1 MGLVKHVAKEFFK
14 EVYDKSREFFEFVLP
29 PIDLNE
35 ENDNLIVTV
44 DIPGFDKSDIKVSMN
59 GNVLSI
65 NAEKKDVANGRTIMK
80 QRPRV
85 IDKKMRLPITVKE
98 GEEKV
103 NSAKY
108 TDGVLTIEIPITKKG
123 KEISLDKRFLA
134 ATNIPIIAADAII
147 PIIPSVSF
155 DWNRNAEPKNTAPDK
170 MLPDNNVFEPCLF
183 FCSRTRFSSMNF
195 FISGAIVRVSSSV
208 FANLLNECLISSMYA
223 SLIKCSSSKISLRT
237 LMNLKSTLC
246 VW

>member
-14 EVYDKSREFFEFVLP
+14 EVDDKSREFFEFVLP
-29 PIDLNE
+29 PIDLHE

-44 DIPGFDKSDIKVSMN
+44 DIPSFDKSDIKVSMN

-65 NAEKKDVANGRTIMK
+65 NAEKKDGANGRTIMK

-108 TDGVLTIEIPITKKG
+108 SDGVLTIEIPITKKG
-123 KEISLDKRFLA
+123 KEISLDK
-134 ATNIPIIAADAII
+134 
-147 PIIPSVSF
+147 
-155 DWNRNAEPKNTAPDK
+155 
-170 MLPDNNVFEPCLF
+170 
-183 FCSRTRFSSMNF
+183 
-195 FISGAIVRVSSSV
+195 
-208 FANLLNECLISSMYA
+208 
-223 SLIKCSSSKISLRT
+223 
-237 LMNLKSTLC
+237 
-246 VW
+246 

>member
-14 EVYDKSREFFEFVLP
+14 EVDDKSREFFEFVLP
-29 PIDLNE
+29 PIDLHE

-59 GNVLSI
+59 ANVLSI
-65 NAEKKDVANGRTIMK
+65 NAEKKDVADGRTIMK

-108 TDGVLTIEIPITKKG
+108 SEGVLTIEIPITKKG
-123 KEISLDKRFLA
+123 KEISLD
-134 ATNIPIIAADAII
+134 
-147 PIIPSVSF
+147 
-155 DWNRNAEPKNTAPDK
+155 
-170 MLPDNNVFEPCLF
+170 
-183 FCSRTRFSSMNF
+183 
-195 FISGAIVRVSSSV
+195 
-208 FANLLNECLISSMYA
+208 
-223 SLIKCSSSKISLRT
+223 
-237 LMNLKSTLC
+237 
-246 VW
+246 

>member
-14 EVYDKSREFFEFVLP
+14 EIDDKSREFFEFVLP
-29 PIDLNE
+29 PIDLHE

-44 DIPGFDKSDIKVSMN
+44 DIPGFDKSVIKVSLN

-108 TDGVLTIEIPITKKG
+108 VDGVLTIEIPITKKG
-123 KEISLDKRFLA
+123 KEISLD
-134 ATNIPIIAADAII
+134 
-147 PIIPSVSF
+147 
-155 DWNRNAEPKNTAPDK
+155 
-170 MLPDNNVFEPCLF
+170 
-183 FCSRTRFSSMNF
+183 
-195 FISGAIVRVSSSV
+195 
-208 FANLLNECLISSMYA
+208 
-223 SLIKCSSSKISLRT
+223 
-237 LMNLKSTLC
+237 
-246 VW
+246 

>member
-14 EVYDKSREFFEFVLP
+14 EVDDKSREFFEFVLP
-29 PIDLNE
+29 PIDLHE

-44 DIPGFDKSDIKVSMN
+44 DIPGFVKNDIKVSMN

-65 NAEKKDVANGRTIMK
+65 NAEKKDKKNGRTIMK

-108 TDGVLTIEIPITKKG
+108 ADGVLTIEIPITKKG
-123 KEISLDKRFLA
+123 KEISLD
-134 ATNIPIIAADAII
+134 
-147 PIIPSVSF
+147 
-155 DWNRNAEPKNTAPDK
+155 
-170 MLPDNNVFEPCLF
+170 
-183 FCSRTRFSSMNF
+183 
-195 FISGAIVRVSSSV
+195 
-208 FANLLNECLISSMYA
+208 
-223 SLIKCSSSKISLRT
+223 
-237 LMNLKSTLC
+237 
-246 VW
+246 